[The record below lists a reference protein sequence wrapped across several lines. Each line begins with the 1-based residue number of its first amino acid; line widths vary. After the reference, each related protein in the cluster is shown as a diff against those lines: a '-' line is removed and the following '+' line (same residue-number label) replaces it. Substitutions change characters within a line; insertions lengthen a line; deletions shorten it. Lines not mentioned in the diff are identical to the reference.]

1 MSAKNNC
8 AHKKGI
14 LYELQKIL
22 LGSAIF
28 AAGFGLIA
36 CGDDSS
42 SGTSDDEISE
52 DIQKDDDQKDDADE
66 STEPGS
72 SSSVENSSSS
82 RCIEMVLDSAILT
95 NDINSDTQQSISLK
109 TGGEIPKHLELRVD
123 VDTVMFE
130 RSMLLSVYEADLST
144 GLKPGTLPAETPVCK
159 SMFEINEDTEISS
172 SMFGATDGTWYI
184 AKDSDNAIYP
194 FFATDIKVESTEDQT
209 IGQLKLY
216 YYKKKD
222 LR

>member
-1 MSAKNNC
+1 MCKKC
-8 AHKKGI
+8 AHKKE
-14 LYELQKIL
+14 YYMNFKKIL
-22 LGSAIF
+22 LGSAFF

-42 SGTSDDEISE
+42 SGTNDDEISE
-52 DIQKDDDQKDDADE
+52 E
-66 STEPGS
+66 SSSSAKS

-144 GLKPGTLPAETPVCK
+144 GLEPGTLPAETLVCK

-172 SMFGATDGTWYI
+172 SMFGATDGIWYI
-184 AKDSDNAIYP
+184 AKDSDNEIYP

>member
-1 MSAKNNC
+1 MNFK
-8 AHKKGI
+8 
-14 LYELQKIL
+14 KIL

-42 SGTSDDEISE
+42 SGTSDDETSE
-52 DIQKDDDQKDDADE
+52 E
-66 STEPGS
+66 SS
-72 SSSVENSSSS
+72 SSSVKSSSSVVASSSS

-123 VDTVMFE
+123 VDTIMFE

-144 GLKPGTLPAETPVCK
+144 GLEPGTLPAETPVCK

-184 AKDSDNAIYP
+184 AKDSDNEIYP

-216 YYKKKD
+216 YYKKKG

>member
-1 MSAKNNC
+1 MNF
-8 AHKKGI
+8 KKFSLGPPFLRQASVLSPVVTI
-14 LYELQKIL
+14 VLLVPVTMKFPKISKRTMTKKMMLTNRPNRDLPL
-22 LGSAIF
+22 L
-28 AAGFGLIA
+28 
-36 CGDDSS
+36 
-42 SGTSDDEISE
+42 
-52 DIQKDDDQKDDADE
+52 
-66 STEPGS
+66 
-72 SSSVENSSSS
+72 SS
-82 RCIEMVLDSAILT
+82 RPLL
-95 NDINSDTQQSISLK
+95 LK
-109 TGGEIPKHLELRVD
+109 TLPFRV
-123 VDTVMFE
+123 
-130 RSMLLSVYEADLST
+130 SVYESDLSA

-172 SMFGATDGTWYI
+172 SIFGATDGTWYI

>member
-1 MSAKNNC
+1 MNFK
-8 AHKKGI
+8 
-14 LYELQKIL
+14 KIL

-42 SGTSDDEISE
+42 SGPKDNETSE

-72 SSSVENSSSS
+72 SSSAKSSSSVVASSSS

-95 NDINSDTQQSISLK
+95 NDINSETQQSISLK

-144 GLKPGTLPAETPVCK
+144 GLEPGTLPAETPVCK

-172 SMFGATDGTWYI
+172 SRFGATDGAWYI
-184 AKDSDNAIYP
+184 AKDSDNEIYP

-216 YYKKKD
+216 YYKKKG